1 MRAAP
6 DATRRE
12 RYAGAKLLVMR
23 PVERRQ
29 SAHSRMPVPTAH
41 TPADLSTPAAE
52 AFPASGFV
60 PGLLGLLPYGV
71 VESPSLLG
79 RRGASG

>member
-1 MRAAP
+1 
-6 DATRRE
+6 
-12 RYAGAKLLVMR
+12 LLVMR
-23 PVERRQ
+23 NE
-29 SAHSRMPVPTAH
+29 SGHCRMPVPTAH

-52 AFPASGFV
+52 AFPASGCV

-71 VESPSLLG
+71 VESHSLLG